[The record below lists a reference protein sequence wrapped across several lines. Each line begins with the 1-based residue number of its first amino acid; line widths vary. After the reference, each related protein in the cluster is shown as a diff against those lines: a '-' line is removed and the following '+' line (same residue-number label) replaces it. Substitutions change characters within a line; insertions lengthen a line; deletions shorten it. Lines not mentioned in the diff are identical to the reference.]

1 MKILIILFLLTALL
15 QSQSPDLIKLGS
27 SYRIYPGNVHQ
38 TEPFVAKDPS
48 DPAHLFASANTT
60 QINPFFISEGVYS
73 STDRGLTWRGND
85 TCTGPNITFH
95 GGDPGIAIDDSG
107 RYVLVRIGRAPVY
120 GLYSHTS
127 TNRGLTWTV
136 QKQISDH
143 DLERATVVSDNNP
156 ASPYYGRVYAAWVR
170 FAPPF
175 PVYISYTDDG
185 GAAWSAPL
193 KVNNPPQRCAGP
205 DLTIRKDGTVYLTWA
220 GVTST
225 SPFQETQV
233 GFASSSNGGA
243 SWSVTESAFAVNGI
257 TGILSQ
263 KQNIRVNGYPRI
275 GVDNS
280 GGTFNNRIYILTTQK
295 NRTPAGS
302 DADLILTR
310 STDGGATWLSSLRVN
325 TDPLNNG
332 KTQYFPAMDIDDN
345 GGVNLLW
352 YDDRETANDSTDVY
366 MGRSVNGGESF
377 GEVKISEKAFKPE
390 PIGSLG
396 QGYQGDNIALLSSG
410 SYLVPLWME
419 NSSGKYQIRTVPV
432 QIVSSS
438 ADEPVTAP
446 TRFELNQNYPNPF
459 NPETN
464 ISFSIASPG
473 VVKLRVYTL
482 SGELVAEPVSGYLTE
497 GEYQFS
503 FNSQEYGL
511 GSGIY
516 FFSIESG
523 NQRVTRGMVYTK

>member
-1 MKILIILFLLTALL
+1 MISVFIFFATAVLLYG
-15 QSQSPDLIKLGS
+15 QSPDLIKLGN
-27 SYRIYPGNVHQ
+27 SYRIYPSNVHQ
-38 TEPFVAKDPS
+38 TEPFLVR
-48 DPAHLFASANTT
+48 DPADPLHLFASANTT

-85 TCTGPNITFH
+85 TCTGANMAFH
-95 GGDPGIAIDDSG
+95 GGDPGIAVDQAG

-127 TNRGLTWTV
+127 TDRGLTWTL

-143 DLERATVVSDNNP
+143 DLERATVVGDNHP
-156 ASPYYGRVYAAWVR
+156 PSPYYGRVYAAWVR

-185 GAAWSAPL
+185 GANWSVPL
-193 KVNNPPQRCAGP
+193 QVNNPSQRCAGP
-205 DLTIRKDGTVYLTWA
+205 DLAIRKDGTVYLTWA

-225 SPFQETQV
+225 SPFQETLA
-233 GFASSSNGGA
+233 GFATSANGGA
-243 SWSVTESAFAVNGI
+243 TWSVTENAFAVNGI
-257 TGILSQ
+257 TGSLPQ

-275 GVDNS
+275 SVDNS
-280 GGTFNNRIYILTTQK
+280 GGVYNGRIYILTTQK

-302 DADLILTR
+302 DADLILVRT
-310 STDGGATWLSSLRVN
+310 TDGGATWLSPLRVN
-325 TDPLNNG
+325 SDPLNNG

-352 YDDRETANDSTDVY
+352 YDDRGTANDSTEVY
-366 MGRSVNGGESF
+366 MGRSANGGESF
-377 GEVKISEKAFKPE
+377 SETVISDQAFKPE

-410 SYLVPLWME
+410 NFLVPLWME

-432 QIVSSS
+432 QIVASS
-438 ADEPVTAP
+438 ADEKSGPALY
-446 TRFELNQNYPNPF
+446 ELQQNYPNPF

-464 ISFSIASPG
+464 IRFTVTSGGEVS
-473 VVKLRVYTL
+473 LRIYSVN
-482 SGELVAEPVSGYLTE
+482 GELVAELLSGYLTE
-497 GEYQFS
+497 GEHS
-503 FNSQEYGL
+503 VTFNPRNYGL

-516 FFSIESG
+516 FYSLEAG
-523 NQRVTRGMVYTK
+523 TMRTVKGMVYTK

>member
-1 MKILIILFLLTALL
+1 MKILIVLFLLTALL
-15 QSQSPDLIKLGS
+15 QSQSIDLIKLGS

-38 TEPFVAKDPS
+38 TEPFIVKDAA

-60 QINPFFISEGVYS
+60 QISPFFISEGVYS
-73 STDRGLTWRGND
+73 STDRGLSWRGND

-107 RYVLVRIGRAPVY
+107 KYVLVRIGRAPVY

-136 QKQISDH
+136 QKQIADH
-143 DLERATVVSDNNP
+143 DLERATVMSDNNP
-156 ASPYYGRVYAAWVR
+156 ASPYFGRVYAAWVR

-185 GAAWSAPL
+185 GANWSSPL
-193 KVNNPPQRCAGP
+193 QVNTPPQRCAGP
-205 DLTIRKDGTVYLTWA
+205 DLAIRKDGTVYLTWA

-280 GGTFNNRIYILTTQK
+280 GGTYNGRIYILTTQK

-310 STDGGATWLSSLRVN
+310 STDGGASWLGSLRVN
-325 TDPLNNG
+325 NDALNNG

-352 YDDRETANDSTDVY
+352 YDDRETTNDSTDVY

-377 GEVKISEKAFKPE
+377 SEVKISEQPFKPE

-396 QGYQGDNIALLSSG
+396 QGYQGDNIALISSG

-419 NSSGKYQIRTVPV
+419 NSTGKYQIRTVPV
-432 QIVSSS
+432 QIVSVS
-438 ADEPVTAP
+438 ADEEAASPAQFT
-446 TRFELNQNYPNPF
+446 LQQNYPNPF

-464 ISFSIASPG
+464 INFSIVSAG
-473 VVKLRVYTL
+473 MVKLRIYTL
-482 SGELVAEPVSGYLTE
+482 GGELAAEPVSGYLSA
-497 GEYQFS
+497 GEYS
-503 FNSQEYGL
+503 VKFNPREHGL
-511 GSGIY
+511 SSGAYFYALEAGS
-516 FFSIESG
+516 
-523 NQRVTRGMVYTK
+523 RRTVKGMVYTK